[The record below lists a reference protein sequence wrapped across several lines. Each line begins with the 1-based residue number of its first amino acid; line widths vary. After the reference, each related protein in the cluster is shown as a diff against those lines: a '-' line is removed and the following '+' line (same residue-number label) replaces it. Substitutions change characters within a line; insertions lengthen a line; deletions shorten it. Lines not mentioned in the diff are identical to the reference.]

1 MNLHT
6 PMTKIVYKTPAE
18 SLAGVEYAP
27 KKRMPLK
34 SPKAM
39 VREDVMSLS
48 MRAREL
54 MAIYMVAVEHEEHP
68 AEYRDLG
75 YTPHELGL
83 IRRKAHEKLMQQ
95 LRKEG
100 IDCSDRAA
108 ITEMAR
114 RAEQW
119 FRE

>member
-1 MNLHT
+1 M
-6 PMTKIVYKTPAE
+6 A
-18 SLAGVEYAP
+18 
-27 KKRMPLK
+27 
-34 SPKAM
+34 
-39 VREDVMSLS
+39 LS

-54 MAIYMVAVEHEEHP
+54 ITVYMVAVEHEEHP
-68 AEYRDLG
+68 AQYRDLG
-75 YTPHELGL
+75 YTPRELGL
-83 IRRKAHEKLMQQ
+83 IRRKAHENLMRQ

-119 FRE
+119 LRE

>member
-6 PMTKIVYKTPAE
+6 PMTQIQYKVPAKR
-18 SLAGVEYAP
+18 LAGTEHTQEEKAP
-27 KKRMPLK
+27 K
-34 SPKAM
+34 SPKTM
-39 VREDVMSLS
+39 MREDVMSLS

-75 YTPHELGL
+75 YTPRELGL
-83 IRRKAHEKLMQQ
+83 IRRRAHEKLMQQ